1 MTFRITGLS
10 PAPFQR
16 YFAMSARERQ
26 ALGIDMVV
34 ADDSAPGFPCRVSLM
49 DAAPG
54 ERLLLIN
61 HQHQPANSPYRS
73 AHAIFVAED
82 SNRSFDAIDEVPP
95 VMTDRLLSLRA
106 FDAAHRI
113 TDADVIEGTD
123 AAAAIAH
130 FFTNPDVLYQ
140 QAHFAKRGCFAA
152 TITRAA

>member
-16 YFAMSARERQ
+16 YFAMGARERL
-26 ALGIDMVV
+26 ALGIDMLV
-34 ADDSAPGFPCRVSLM
+34 ADDSTPGFPCRVSLM

-73 AHAIFVAED
+73 AHAIFVAEN
-82 SNRSFDAIDEVPP
+82 SIRPFDAIDNVPP
-95 VMTDRLLSLRA
+95 VMTDRLLSIRA
-106 FDAAHRI
+106 FDAAHRM
-113 TDADVIEGTD
+113 TDADVTEGTN
-123 AAAAIAH
+123 AALAIEC
-130 FFTNPDVLYQ
+130 FFKNPDVLYQ

-152 TITRAA
+152 SITRAA